1 MWSLGVVWLKI
12 CFYWRRTG
20 NYETLPV
27 TLSNILEE
35 ITNKLWNDNLLHK
48 LISSIFHIW
57 SWVFWTMVYI
67 CSIYTYSQ
75 IRKNMSFLRILGL
88 IAQYFT
94 EYFLTETWFLIAVT
108 VLYVNSIW
116 DLSFWILFS
125 CSSAILNVF
134 LPVSSAN
141 KTRPTLAFCQ
151 VFSKC
156 LSCWSSKENGG
167 CDV

>member
-1 MWSLGVVWLKI
+1 
-12 CFYWRRTG
+12 
-20 NYETLPV
+20 
-27 TLSNILEE
+27 
-35 ITNKLWNDNLLHK
+35 
-48 LISSIFHIW
+48 
-57 SWVFWTMVYI
+57 
-67 CSIYTYSQ
+67 
-75 IRKNMSFLRILGL
+75 MSFLRILGL

-108 VLYVNSIW
+108 VLYVNSVW
-116 DLSFWILFS
+116 NLSFWILFS

-167 CDV
+167 RDV